1 MIARKHL
8 YSQNHEYPMAMG
20 LRIILLPISWVI
32 YIVLRFRHLL
42 FDLKILSSQSFDG
55 PVICVGNLS
64 LGGTGKTPQIEYLI
78 RLLRN
83 NYSVAVLSRGYGRK
97 TKGFLLAEPN
107 MTYREIGDEP
117 RQYLTKFNDVVVAVD
132 EKRANG
138 INTLLN
144 LNPRPQIILLDDAFQ
159 HRRVNAGLNILLT
172 DYHNL
177 YPKDYLFPTGRLRD
191 LNLAAKRAHAI
202 VVTKTPKI
210 FSPFTKK
217 RLTEIIKPRLG
228 QKLFFSYIKYGSLLP
243 VATNQK
249 IPIPRSVST
258 ILMFCG
264 IANPYPLEEHL
275 RDKCNELIVKLFPDH
290 HSFSEGDVESII
302 REYDSILG
310 RNKIMVTT
318 EKDVKRL
325 IDSPYFSAFENLP
338 LFYIPIEVRFHD
350 ESSKGFDQFIMD
362 YVRKNTGNS

>member
-1 MIARKHL
+1 
-8 YSQNHEYPMAMG
+8 MAMG
-20 LRIILLPISWVI
+20 LRIILLPISWVV
-32 YIVLRFRHLL
+32 YIVLRVRHLL
-42 FDLKILSSQSFDG
+42 FDLKILPSHSFSE

-78 RLLRN
+78 RLLQHS
-83 NYSVAVLSRGYGRK
+83 YSVAVLSRGYGRE
-97 TKGFLLAEPN
+97 TKGFLLAEPQ

-117 RQYLTKFNDVVVAVD
+117 RQYVSKFKNVVVAVD
-132 EKRANG
+132 EKRAHG
-138 INTLLN
+138 IMSLLN
-144 LNPRPQIILLDDAFQ
+144 LEPKQQVILLDDAFQ
-159 HRRVNAGLNILLT
+159 HRSVKAGLNILLT

-191 LNLAAKRAHAI
+191 LNLAARRAHAI

-217 RLTEIIKPRLG
+217 RLTEIIKPRPG
-228 QKLFFSYIKYGSLLP
+228 QKLFFSYLKYGSLLP
-243 VATNQK
+243 VFDKQN

-290 HSFSEGDVESII
+290 HAFSEGDIDNII
-302 REYDSILG
+302 RQYDSILG

-318 EKDVKRL
+318 EKDAKRL

-350 ESSKGFDQFIMD
+350 ENSKGFDQFIMD
-362 YVRKNTGNS
+362 YVKKNTGNS